1 MTTPITQIPKPE
13 AGQYAGRRKL
23 FLVPLFLI
31 QQEAPDEGKKLFERL
46 WTDVREHIQN
56 LERSLGSVVRVYHE
70 AVFEEGDEG
79 LRMVEGL
86 NPLGGSFIQALCQ
99 STARVE
105 ATDNRALLEESADW
119 QRCISIGLVSMKV
132 MNTALE
138 GYRNATDGRYA
149 HIASR
154 IDDTL
159 KEGESGVLFI
169 AEDHK
174 VQFPTDVQVFYIAP
188 PSLDALKRWI
198 DDQARAARERFQQAR
213 QAAERDEPSEPEE
226 PQEPTGPVEPD
237 GPAEPTGPPEPED
250 PSEADEPSGAER
262 PDAAP

>member
-1 MTTPITQIPKPE
+1 MTTPIVQIPKPE
-13 AGQYAGRRKL
+13 AGQYAGKRKL

-31 QQEAPDEGKKLFERL
+31 QPDVPDDGKKLFERF
-46 WTDVREHIQN
+46 WTDVREHIHN
-56 LERSLGSVVRVYHE
+56 LERSLGSVVHVYHE

-79 LRMVEGL
+79 LRMAEAL

-105 ATDNRALLEESADW
+105 ATDDRALLEESTDW
-119 QRCISIGLVSMKV
+119 QRCVSIGLVSMKV
-132 MNTALE
+132 MTTALE
-138 GYRNATDGRYA
+138 GYRNATDSRYK

-159 KEGESGVLFI
+159 KEGEAGVLFI
-169 AEDHK
+169 TEDHK
-174 VQFPTDVQVFYIAP
+174 VQFPIDVQVFYVAP

-213 QAAERDEPSEPEE
+213 QAAEPDGPSEPEE
-226 PQEPTGPVEPD
+226 PQEQTAPGEPVEPD
-237 GPAEPTGPPEPED
+237 APAGPAQ
-250 PSEADEPSGAER
+250 PSEPDDPSGAEP